1 MGTPCHFPPPTPHL
15 PLLRSVKDFLET
27 SYYGNP
33 VSAWLVALA
42 VLLGGFAL
50 LSFVKRLLIKR
61 ISRFAAHTSTSLD
74 DLAVVLLER
83 TRPYFLFFVA
93 LGGALLLLQLGTWR
107 TGLRQLSVVV
117 LLLQMAVWGNAAIT
131 FWLARIITSR
141 REGEHADLGSVTTL
155 NALGVLARVVVWVVI
170 FLLALQN
177 FGVNITALITG
188 LGIAGIAVALA
199 VQNVLGD
206 VLASLSIVIDK
217 PFVIGDYIVVDTF
230 MGTVEDV
237 GLRTTRLKSLSGEQ
251 IIFSNA
257 ELLKA
262 RIRNYK
268 RMIERRAAFTIGL
281 QYDTPAD
288 KVELVPQ
295 IIRELITSIP
305 QTRLDRTH
313 FKGFGDSSL
322 DVETVYFV
330 LVPEYNVFMD
340 IQQQINLALLR
351 RFAEEGIEFAFP
363 TRTVML
369 KGELPESTGGAPPE
383 PAPAIV
389 TG

>member
-1 MGTPCHFPPPTPHL
+1 M
-15 PLLRSVKDFLET
+15 RDFLET
-27 SYYGNP
+27 TYYGNSL
-33 VSAWLVALA
+33 SAWLTALA

-50 LSFVKRLLIKR
+50 LTIVKQLLLR
-61 ISRFAAHTSTSLD
+61 RVSRFAAHTKTRLD
-74 DLAVVLLER
+74 DLALVLLER

-93 LGGALLLLQLGTWR
+93 LAGALVLLQLGTWR
-107 TGLRQLSVVV
+107 TALRQLSVVV
-117 LLLQMAVWGNAAIT
+117 LLLQMAVWGNATIT
-131 FWLARIITSR
+131 FWLERITAAR

-155 NALGVLARVVVWVVI
+155 NALGVLARVVVWIVI

-188 LGIAGIAVALA
+188 LGIAGVAVALA
-199 VQNVLGD
+199 VQNILGD

-230 MGTVEDV
+230 QGTVEDV
-237 GLRTTRLKSLSGEQ
+237 GLRTTRLRSLSGEQ
-251 IIFSNA
+251 IIFANA

-268 RMIERRAAFTIGL
+268 RMRERRALFTVGL

-288 KVELVPQ
+288 KVERVPQ
-295 IIRELITSIP
+295 IIRELIESIP

-313 FKGFGDSSL
+313 FQGFGDSSL
-322 DVETVYFV
+322 NVETVYFV

-340 IQQQINLALLR
+340 IQQQINLTLLR
-351 RFAEEGIEFAFP
+351 RFAAEGIEFAFP

-369 KGELPESTGGAPPE
+369 KGPEQSLVPPPVPGAPPA
-383 PAPAIV
+383 PAPVPA
-389 TG
+389 TR

>member
-199 VQNVLGD
+199 VQNILGD
-206 VLASLSIVIDK
+206 VLASLSIVVDK
-217 PFVIGDYIVVDTF
+217 PFVIGDYIVVDTY

>member
-1 MGTPCHFPPPTPHL
+1 
-15 PLLRSVKDFLET
+15 VNDFLAT

-33 VSAWLVALA
+33 LSAWLVALA

-50 LSFVKRLLIKR
+50 LLFVKQLLIKR
-61 ISRFAAHTSTSLD
+61 IGRFAAHTHTHLD
-74 DLAVVLLER
+74 DLAVVLIER

-93 LGGALLLLQLGTWR
+93 LAGALVMLQLGTWR
-107 TGLRQLSVVV
+107 TGLRQLAVVV

-131 FWLARIITSR
+131 FWLSRIISTR

-199 VQNVLGD
+199 VQNILGD
-206 VLASLSIVIDK
+206 VLASLSIVVDK

-268 RMIERRAAFTIGL
+268 RMTERRAVFRIGL

-288 KVELVPQ
+288 KVERVPQ

-313 FKGFGDSSL
+313 FQGFGDSSL

-369 KGELPESTGGAPPE
+369 KGELPEAPKPA
-383 PAPAIV
+383 APAIV

>member
-1 MGTPCHFPPPTPHL
+1 M
-15 PLLRSVKDFLET
+15 KDFLET
-27 SYYGNP
+27 TYYGNP
-33 VSAWLVALA
+33 LSAWLAALG

-50 LSFVKRLLIKR
+50 LTFIKRLLLKR
-61 ISRFAAHTSTSLD
+61 VARFAAHTHTHLD

-93 LGGALLLLQLGTWR
+93 LAGGLVLLQLGTWR
-107 TGLRQLSVVV
+107 TGLRQLTVVV

-131 FWLARIITSR
+131 FWLARITSVR

-155 NALGVLARVVVWVVI
+155 NALGVLARVLVWIVI

-206 VLASLSIVIDK
+206 VLASMSIVIDK
-217 PFVIGDYIVVDTF
+217 PFVIGDYIVVDTYQ
-230 MGTVEDV
+230 GTVEDV
-237 GLRTTRLKSLSGEQ
+237 GLKTTRLRSLSGEQ

-268 RMIERRAAFTIGL
+268 RMTERRATFTIGL
-281 QYDTPAD
+281 QYDTSPD
-288 KVELVPQ
+288 KVERVPQ

-313 FKGFGDSSL
+313 FQGFGDSSL
-322 DVETVYFV
+322 NVETVYFV
-330 LVPEYNVFMD
+330 LVPDYNLYMD
-340 IQQQINLALLR
+340 IQQQINLTLLR

-363 TRTVML
+363 TRTVMI
-369 KGELPESTGGAPPE
+369 KGPEQPQIPQTPQ
-383 PAPAIV
+383 IV
-389 TG
+389 QPV